1 MEKFT
6 ETEPRNFPET
16 GRLIME
22 RKFGISLWHYS
33 HLNDA
38 NINLQRKRRAGIW
51 PPCCDKQVQCKVKIF
66 QKSTFE
72 RVMAH
77 FPTCPL
83 NILQERISV
92 VGIGY
97 VGQIKILI
105 DEFNNRPSLLCDR
118 DLQLKLIED
127 PVSKDSKRN
136 SSIVWCHWPARLIYA
151 QIKA

>member
-1 MEKFT
+1 
-6 ETEPRNFPET
+6 
-16 GRLIME
+16 
-22 RKFGISLWHYS
+22 
-33 HLNDA
+33 
-38 NINLQRKRRAGIW
+38 
-51 PPCCDKQVQCKVKIF
+51 
-66 QKSTFE
+66 
-72 RVMAH
+72 MAH
-77 FPTCPL
+77 FQTCPL

-136 SSIVWCHWPARLIYA
+136 SSIV
-151 QIKA
+151 